1 MSMNR
6 IPTETDY
13 YSLGQ
18 VELRQKRSAGV
29 IYNRNAWLC
38 GDPGKSRPELL
49 LIIFSY
55 PTRCVKNKH
64 KEFFEKQSQK
74 TLTYFRTETLP
85 IILSYARLRSAQNK
99 ISYFILKSHIY
110 CMCSNLKISII
121 RYIAPL

>member
-1 MSMNR
+1 MNR

-55 PTRCVKNKH
+55 P
-64 KEFFEKQSQK
+64 
-74 TLTYFRTETLP
+74 
-85 IILSYARLRSAQNK
+85 ARGIKINIKSFLRNNPK
-99 ISYFILKSHIY
+99 KL
-110 CMCSNLKISII
+110 
-121 RYIAPL
+121 